1 MGIHSNIGLSVG
13 LSIGLSV
20 GLSVGLSMGRGGKI
34 VSSLP
39 PSHIWVQNGH
49 ESILAPTL
57 NTKIDPTD
65 FASYFEHKIDPNSF
79 ALAKRFFWGGNKL
92 CCFFTPQRGSIESF
106 GFRFFCCWGAK
117 LQRNRGMHQIP
128 IRKRTFFTCSVHKF
142 FKNS

>member
-1 MGIHSNIGLSVG
+1 MGVDSRIGRSVG
-13 LSIGLSV
+13 RSV
-20 GLSVGLSMGRGGKI
+20 GRSGGRNIARVRKTCEYP
-34 VSSLP
+34 SP
-39 PSHIWVQNGH
+39 PPIYFV
-49 ESILAPTL
+49 
-57 NTKIDPTD
+57 TKIDNGHKSILTTTLDTKSSKID
-65 FASYFEHKIDPNSF
+65 FDSYFEHKIDPNYF
-79 ALAKRFFWGGNKL
+79 ALAKRFFLGGNKL